1 MAGTSTTAAENGV
14 AVKTAPTMANSVFKV
29 KRSEAKDAWFL
40 PAILGGLFITGTTLL
55 RNVVDYGLSIL
66 GVKKREAMP
75 TVNYPEEKYE
85 YSPRFKG
92 NHVLTVKKDGSLRC
106 TACMLCATNCPA
118 DCIKITASEHED
130 PTVEKYP
137 IAYEIDML
145 RCVFCGFCEE
155 ACPVDAIRMGP
166 EWQTP
171 GANGSDFI
179 YDIKQLA
186 YRPQLKGG
194 IVSVL
199 DEKERHEAGI

>member
-1 MAGTSTTAAENGV
+1 MAS
-14 AVKTAPTMANSVFKV
+14 KV
-29 KRSEAKDAWFL
+29 VTVQRSEVSSSWFL
-40 PAILGGLFITGTTLL
+40 PGILYGLFLTGRSLV
-55 RNVVDYGLSIL
+55 RNLIDNSLAL
-66 GVKKREAMP
+66 FGVRKRELMP
-75 TVNYPEEKYE
+75 TINYPEEKYE

-92 NHVLTVKKDGSLRC
+92 NHVLTVKKDGSIRC

-118 DCIKITASEHED
+118 DCIKIIASEHDD
-130 PTVEKYP
+130 PSVEKFP
-137 IAYEIDML
+137 IAYEIDIL

-171 GANGSDFI
+171 GVNGSEFI

-194 IVSVL
+194 IVSAL
-199 DEKERHEAGI
+199 DEAERHKAGI

>member
-1 MAGTSTTAAENGV
+1 MSI
-14 AVKTAPTMANSVFKV
+14 V
-29 KRSEAKDAWFL
+29 KRPNVESQWYL
-40 PAILGGLFITGTTLL
+40 PAIFSGMGLTFRKLIQNLLHKDKLQTL
-55 RNVVDYGLSIL
+55 
-66 GVKKREAMP
+66 
-75 TVNYPEEKYE
+75 NYPEEKYE

-118 DCIKITASEHED
+118 QCITIKAAEHND

-137 IAYEIDML
+137 ISYEIDIL

-171 GANGSDFI
+171 ALSGSNFQ
-179 YDIKQLA
+179 YDIQHLA
-186 YRPQLKGG
+186 HRANLKGG
-194 IVSVL
+194 IQSRL
-199 DEKERHEAGI
+199 DDHERHKAGI

>member
-1 MAGTSTTAAENGV
+1 MSTLQ
-14 AVKTAPTMANSVFKV
+14 PIRKV
-29 KRSEAKDAWFL
+29 STLNPIYQVTRPEASSNWFL
-40 PAILGGLFITGTTLL
+40 PGILFGLSFTGTKMLCNL
-55 RNVVDYGLSIL
+55 FDYAKSLFGA
-66 GVKKREAMP
+66 KRELMP

-106 TACMLCATNCPA
+106 TACMRCATNCPA
-118 DCIKITASEHED
+118 DCISIIASEHED
-130 PTVEKYP
+130 PTVEKFP
-137 IAYEIDML
+137 ISYEIDIL

-171 GANGSDFI
+171 GINGSEFQ
-179 YDIKQLA
+179 YDLKQLA

-199 DEKERHEAGI
+199 DEHERHQAGI

>member
-1 MAGTSTTAAENGV
+1 MSQVQQPKAITRWYLPGILSGMGLTLRKMGGNLLSYTSGQ
-14 AVKTAPTMANSVFKV
+14 
-29 KRSEAKDAWFL
+29 
-40 PAILGGLFITGTTLL
+40 
-55 RNVVDYGLSIL
+55 
-66 GVKKREAMP
+66 KKMP
-75 TVNYPEEKYE
+75 TLNYPEEKYE

-118 DCIKITASEHED
+118 DCISIKAAESDD
-130 PTVEKYP
+130 PSVEKYP
-137 IAYEIDML
+137 ISYEIDIL

-171 GANGSDFI
+171 GVNGANFQ
-179 YDIKQLA
+179 YDIQHLA

-194 IVSVL
+194 VVSVL
-199 DEKERHEAGI
+199 DETERHKAGI

>member
-1 MAGTSTTAAENGV
+1 M
-14 AVKTAPTMANSVFKV
+14 SVVQKNT
-29 KRSEAKDAWFL
+29 SEASKWYL
-40 PAILGGLFITGTTLL
+40 PGILTGLAITGKHLIKNLL
-55 RNVVDYGLSIL
+55 N
-66 GVKKREAMP
+66 KKQML
-75 TVNYPEEKYE
+75 TINYPEEKFE

-118 DCIKITASEHED
+118 ECISIVASEHED
-130 PTVEKYP
+130 PSVEKYP
-137 IAYEIDML
+137 IKYEIDIL

-171 GANGSDFI
+171 GVNGANFQYGI
-179 YDIKQLA
+179 EHLA

-194 IVSVL
+194 IQTIL
-199 DEKERHEAGI
+199 DDEERHKAGI

>member
-1 MAGTSTTAAENGV
+1 MATQSSTQSV
-14 AVKTAPTMANSVFKV
+14 ARPIVIERV
-29 KRSEAKDAWFL
+29 KRPEANKNWFL
-40 PAILGGLFITGTTLL
+40 PGILLGLLITGWNLL
-55 RNVVDYGLSIL
+55 RNLAESVLSTFGL
-66 GVKKREAMP
+66 KREKMP

-118 DCIKITASEHED
+118 DCIKIVASEHDD
-130 PTVEKYP
+130 PSVEKYP
-137 IAYEIDML
+137 ISYEIDIL

-171 GANGSDFI
+171 GANGSEFQ
-179 YDIKQLA
+179 YDIKHLA
-186 YRPQLKGG
+186 YRSQLKGG

-199 DEKERHEAGI
+199 DEKERHGAGI

>member
-1 MAGTSTTAAENGV
+1 MAT
-14 AVKTAPTMANSVFKV
+14 KNSQTIARPIVIEQV
-29 KRSEAKDAWFL
+29 KRPEAGRNWFL
-40 PAILGGLFITGTTLL
+40 PGILI
-55 RNVVDYGLSIL
+55 GLSITGWNL
-66 GVKKREAMP
+66 IRNVIENILAVFGVVKRERMP

-118 DCIKITASEHED
+118 DCIKIVASEHED
-130 PTVEKYP
+130 PSVEKYP
-137 IAYEIDML
+137 ISYEIDIL

-171 GANGSDFI
+171 GVNGSEFQ
-179 YDIKQLA
+179 YDIKHLA

-199 DEKERHEAGI
+199 DEKERHNAGI

>member
-1 MAGTSTTAAENGV
+1 MAAQSSTQNV
-14 AVKTAPTMANSVFKV
+14 ARPIVIEQV
-29 KRSEAKDAWFL
+29 KRPEASKNWFL
-40 PAILGGLFITGTTLL
+40 PGIFVGLVITGWNLV
-55 RNVVDYGLSIL
+55 RNVVENVLSAFGI
-66 GVKKREAMP
+66 KKREKMP

-118 DCIKITASEHED
+118 DCIKIVASEHDD
-130 PTVEKYP
+130 PSVEKYP
-137 IAYEIDML
+137 ISYEIDIL

-171 GANGSDFI
+171 GANGSEFQ
-179 YDIKQLA
+179 YDIKHLA
-186 YRPQLKGG
+186 YRSQLKGG

-199 DEKERHEAGI
+199 DEKERHGAGI